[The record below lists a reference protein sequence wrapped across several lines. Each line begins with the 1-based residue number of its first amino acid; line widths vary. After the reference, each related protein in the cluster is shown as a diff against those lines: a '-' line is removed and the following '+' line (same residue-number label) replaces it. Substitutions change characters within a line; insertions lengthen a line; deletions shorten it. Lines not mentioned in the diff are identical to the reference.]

1 MDSAQ
6 RSIHKGNAACPRHGA
21 YRRVKKTETR
31 LFAEPQR
38 PLETKASQ
46 LSQTRRQGSCLLLF
60 VGSRFLIDTQNH
72 LYVHTGHEITRGEG
86 LRDGKMSNQVEDSGG
101 CAVNVVNAHT
111 REITDHFV
119 ITMA

>member
-6 RSIHKGNAACPRHGA
+6 RFVHKENAACPLHGA
-21 YRRVKKTETR
+21 YTRVKKTETR

-72 LYVHTGHEITRGEG
+72 LYVHTGMKSQRGGPEG
-86 LRDGKMSNQVEDSGG
+86 RKDVQSGG
-101 CAVNVVNAHT
+101 RKWRVCSE
-111 REITDHFV
+111 RGQCI
-119 ITMA
+119 